1 MRPSTLRLAT
11 LCLSPA
17 AALLG
22 GCDSLNRAAGVP
34 VHFAS
39 HQLCSAVF
47 VAGLDPS
54 EFYQQGIAP
63 QIAPAGPLLSYAI
76 DLEHSEA
83 TGTFAGLVNSRAV
96 YRGPLGCLVL
106 HGEAPPP
113 ATLETRAAEPSLLPP
128 IAGPEPVAPN
138 GPALEAALD
147 RAFAEPAGPPHR
159 WTKAVV
165 IVHDGRIAAER
176 YAPGFG
182 VDTSLIG
189 WSMTKSVV
197 NAMIGVLARE
207 QELAVDAPAPI
218 AAWSDPQDPRHGIT
232 MDNLLR

>member
-1 MRPSTLRLAT
+1 MPGSARRSPTARYARNKGGRT
-11 LCLSPA
+11 QPPA
-17 AALLG
+17 A
-22 GCDSLNRAAGVP
+22 DRRAGAR
-34 VHFAS
+34 
-39 HQLCSAVF
+39 
-47 VAGLDPS
+47 
-54 EFYQQGIAP
+54 
-63 QIAPAGPLLSYAI
+63 
-76 DLEHSEA
+76 
-83 TGTFAGLVNSRAV
+83 RA
-96 YRGPLGCLVL
+96 
-106 HGEAPPP
+106 
-113 ATLETRAAEPSLLPP
+113 
-128 IAGPEPVAPN
+128 N

-182 VDTSLIG
+182 VDTPLIG

>member
-128 IAGPEPVAPN
+128 IAGPEPVAPTVPPSRPRST
-138 GPALEAALD
+138 GPS
-147 RAFAEPAGPPHR
+147 PSPPVR
-159 WTKAVV
+159 
-165 IVHDGRIAAER
+165 RIAGR
-176 YAPGFG
+176 RR
-182 VDTSLIG
+182 SLS
-189 WSMTKSVV
+189 SMTVGSRPS
-197 NAMIGVLARE
+197 AMRLVSESIPL
-207 QELAVDAPAPI
+207 
-218 AAWSDPQDPRHGIT
+218 
-232 MDNLLR
+232 